1 MDWLPIDEK
10 MPVYPQDS
18 EDYPPILICTDKAK
32 VFLVVPEQDPKMG
45 VCYLIYFSEIWLEE
59 KSEGTPI
66 AWMPAPRPLTV
77 SSLFLELATP
87 KKVGS

>member
-10 MPVYPQDS
+10 MPVYPQDT

-45 VCYLIYFSEIWLEE
+45 VCYL
-59 KSEGTPI
+59 
-66 AWMPAPRPLTV
+66 
-77 SSLFLELATP
+77 
-87 KKVGS
+87 

>member
-10 MPVYPQDS
+10 MPVYPQDT
-18 EDYPPILICTDKAK
+18 EDYPPILICTNKGK

-59 KSEGTPI
+59 ASEGKPI
-66 AWMPAPRPLTV
+66 AWMPAPKALGDSTCR
-77 SSLFLELATP
+77 FELP
-87 KKVGS
+87 KTKK